1 MGKRLCTKGTG
12 SAVPYQLKLMRALAP
27 EVRLLTIALSR
38 FGPFVLTSAKNRT
51 SAAKA
56 VDSLCIYGT
65 VENGLSMV
73 FITLGEPPAHGDTAE
88 PVPFVKSPFPI
99 C

>member
-12 SAVPYQLKLMRALAP
+12 SAVPYRLKLMRALAP
-27 EVRLLTIALSR
+27 EVRLLTVGLSR

-56 VDSLCIYGT
+56 VDSLRTYGT
-65 VENGLSMV
+65 
-73 FITLGEPPAHGDTAE
+73 AK
-88 PVPFVKSPFPI
+88 PVPFVEPWIAYTSAVLLTPCPS
-99 C
+99 